1 MYAVIASGGKQYR
14 VEEGQ
19 VLNLET
25 LDDEVG
31 KSVSFNNML
40 MIVDGEKV
48 NVGKPY
54 IDGAKVAAEVVE
66 HGRAKKINILKFKRR
81 KQHMKRQGHRQNFTQ
96 VKITS
101 IGGSAKKAAPKE
113 AAAPKK
119 AAPKKADK
127 AESEE

>member
-19 VLNLET
+19 VINLEL
-25 LDDEVG
+25 LDGEVG
-31 KSVSFNNML
+31 KSVNFDKIL
-40 MIVDGEKV
+40 MIADGEKI

-54 IDGAKVAAEVVE
+54 IEGAKVAAEVLE

-81 KQHMKRQGHRQNFTQ
+81 KHHMKRQGHRQGFTQ

-101 IGGSAKKAAPKE
+101 IAGKGK
-113 AAAPKK
+113 
-119 AAPKKADK
+119 
-127 AESEE
+127 

>member
-25 LDDEVG
+25 LDADVG
-31 KSVSFNNML
+31 KPVDFDKIL
-40 MIVDGEKV
+40 MIVDGDKV

-54 IDGAKVAAEVVE
+54 IEGAKVAAEILE
-66 HGRAKKINILKFKRR
+66 HGRGKKIKILKFKRR
-81 KQHMKRQGHRQNFTQ
+81 KHHMKRQGHRQSFTQ

-101 IGGSAKKAAPKE
+101 IGGAKKAAPK
-113 AAAPKK
+113 AAEPKK
-119 AAPKKADK
+119 AEPKKASK
-127 AESEE
+127 TEAEE

>member
-25 LDDEVG
+25 LDGEVG
-31 KSVSFNNML
+31 KSVDFDKIL

-54 IDGAKVAAEVVE
+54 IEGAKVAAEIVE

-81 KQHMKRQGHRQNFTQ
+81 KHQMKRQGHRQNFTQ

-101 IGGSAKKAAPKE
+101 IGGAA
-113 AAAPKK
+113 KK
-119 AAPKKADK
+119 AAPKKATK